1 MELTYFGHSCFRIK
15 TKTAAV
21 VTDPYDPQMVGLK
34 YPKVEADIVTV
45 SHDHGDHNF
54 LEKITGEPFIANG
67 LGEYEIRGVSIFGIE
82 SFHDDKKGSLRGLN
96 TIFSIEGDGLRLCHL
111 GDLGHKLTEEQLEEV
126 NGVDI
131 LFVPIGG
138 IYTLDFKQASEV
150 IGQVEPL
157 IVVPMH
163 YKVRGMTSSFK
174 DLAAVDDFTKELG
187 VKVEPVSRFFVSKDK
202 LPEEREVVVMERK
215 K

>member
-187 VKVEPVSRFFVSKDK
+187 VKDEPVSRFFVSKDK